1 VEIICFCVLPN
12 LAYPNDTS
20 AMALP
25 TAVTEQTNPEKF
37 VVNIAI
43 FYRLEKVVKTIKKTF
58 IFTR

>member
-1 VEIICFCVLPN
+1 MEIICLCVLPN

-43 FYRLEKVVKTIKKTF
+43 FL
-58 IFTR
+58 